1 MTNEMV
7 KKQYDCYKCK
17 KDIVTVVHYCD
28 VCKRAYHPGC
38 TRPHKIK
45 NSRDELVLCKG
56 EFAIIFLKQSEMDDD
71 EHFGRNR
78 DEPHGTCDQM
88 TNEDGAH
95 NTLKRMRED
104 KGLRDQDARDEEKLC
119 QLIQTCISAEVR
131 PLIKKIDA
139 LQNQIIESNNEIVSL
154 KQIINTLTSENTLLR
169 KSGNNDQIDSGNCA
183 SVSYA
188 NVVQKKKAGAVLV
201 VKPVNAD
208 VTTQG
213 NVNKN
218 VNLNSIKANIS
229 VKELGVGVK
238 SIKEKNNG
246 TVVVKFKNVNDKDKL
261 QKNVVDKIGN
271 QFKVQAPKA
280 QKKFVKIIY
289 IDNDEATL
297 TDEQLVNDIIQ
308 QNDLTDCC
316 EKIEMKIVKRI
327 VNDKKKDFNVIV
339 EVNSELQ
346 KILLHMEKVS
356 LGWKQ
361 CKVIEHVNLIRCFKC
376 CGFNHYANNCKREIT
391 CGTINLKCTNCAHNN
406 NKQKKNKDLISDDK
420 HNAYDKKCPIYIKL
434 AESYKKRSDENI

>member
-1 MTNEMV
+1 MANETV

-17 KDIVTVVHYCD
+17 KDIVTVVHYCG

-45 NSRDELVLCKG
+45 NSRDELVLYKG
-56 EFAIIFLKQSEMDDD
+56 EFAIIYLKQSEMEMGDD
-71 EHFGRNR
+71 ELFGKDR
-78 DEPHGTCDQM
+78 DEQHGTFKQI
-88 TNEDGAH
+88 TNDDGAH
-95 NTLKRMRED
+95 KQLKRMRED
-104 KGLRDQDARDEEKLC
+104 EDLHDRDARDRDNLR
-119 QLIQTCISAEVR
+119 QLIQTSISAEVR

-139 LQNQIIESNNEIVSL
+139 LQNQIVESNNEIVSL
-154 KQIINTLTSENTLLR
+154 KQMINKLASENTLLR
-169 KSGNNDQIDSGNCA
+169 KSGNNDQIGSNCEN
-183 SVSYA
+183 VSYA
-188 NVVQKKKAGAVLV
+188 NVVQKKKAEAVLV

-208 VTTQG
+208 VATRG
-213 NVNKN
+213 SVNKN
-218 VNLNSIKANIS
+218 VNLNSVKANVS

-246 TVVVKFKNVNDKDKL
+246 TVIVKFKNVNDKDKL

-280 QKKFVKIIY
+280 QKKYVKIIY

-308 QNDLTDCC
+308 QNDLIDCC
-316 EKIEMKIVKRI
+316 EKIEMKIVKRNF
-327 VNDKKKDFNVIV
+327 NDKKKDFNVIV

-376 CGFNHYANNCKREIT
+376 CGFNHYARECKREIT
-391 CGTINLKCTNCAHNN
+391 CGRCGDVHSSKECQSTNLKCMNCALN
-406 NKQKKNKDLISDDK
+406 NKK
-420 HNAYDKKCPIYIKL
+420 IK
-434 AESYKKRSDENI
+434 I